1 MQRMSRVGW
10 GDAETMSME
19 MLMSIGILILSGLI
33 IVWAGFTL
41 GWAAMKLFF
50 VLRHHRPFPRGWR

>member
-1 MQRMSRVGW
+1 MNQPTIPWQACTRCGVEYPR
-10 GDAETMSME
+10 
-19 MLMSIGILILSGLI
+19 ILSGLI

-50 VLRHHRPFPRGWR
+50 ALRHHRPFPRGWR